1 MTSDQCHPGEPVF
14 ASLAMIGRIET
25 EGERN
30 GKIEQETRHYR
41 SIALRA
47 LTFAGVV
54 RAHWGV
60 ENRLHGVLDVIF
72 REDLACF
79 RTGHG
84 PQNMAIIRHGRGGTS
99 ITWKPSSARPPD
111 VPISRRTRL
120 ATKLATFFQGQPPS
134 RGRHREPCHG
144 RSAEGRECFL
154 VCREPAGRLLRIGE
168 PAVHRDLEDTTAGPT
183 QADLRG
189 RLGLQ
194 DRVPRRT
201 GARFIAS
208 HSAVFDFDLHQGVSP
223 GLWTPVPGWQEIALW
238 GSPRRTP

>member
-1 MTSDQCHPGEPVF
+1 MSFSDPPDNVVCETSETVDLAGGRIEARRHTVCHKVDWMTSDQCHPGEPVF

-111 VPISRRTRL
+111 VPVSRRTRL
-120 ATKLATFFQGQPPS
+120 ATKLADVLSRAAAVTRQAPRAVSRAIS
-134 RGRHREPCHG
+134 RGSRVFPRLSGTG
-144 RSAEGRECFL
+144 RSPSSNRRA
-154 VCREPAGRLLRIGE
+154 CRP
-168 PAVHRDLEDTTAGPT
+168 P
-183 QADLRG
+183 
-189 RLGLQ
+189 
-194 DRVPRRT
+194 
-201 GARFIAS
+201 
-208 HSAVFDFDLHQGVSP
+208 
-223 GLWTPVPGWQEIALW
+223 
-238 GSPRRTP
+238 